1 MKTKTLI
8 IGLVIALI
16 TSCASPLSS
25 RLNDYVNEV
34 ESSCLNWTEEDWELS
49 QEEYAKLLEEY
60 ELNYDSYTQEEK
72 DAINKA
78 IGRYNGLLI
87 KQGIE
92 EAGSVF
98 KEFGER
104 LPSLIEGF
112 MSVLRSFHQVYIVL
126 PLNFAS
132 LRLSSTTET
141 IRCTSSGR

>member
-1 MKTKTLI
+1 MKTKVI
-8 IGLVIALI
+8 IAGFIIALI

-34 ESSCLNWTEEDWELS
+34 ESSYQNWTEEDWELS

-87 KQGIE
+87 KQGID
-92 EAGSVF
+92 EAGNILM
-98 KEFGER
+98 EFGER

-112 MSVLRSFHQVYIVL
+112 MSAFEDK
-126 PLNFAS
+126 
-132 LRLSSTTET
+132 TE
-141 IRCTSSGR
+141 

>member
-1 MKTKTLI
+1 MKSFTQFIVLPCFI
-8 IGLVIALI
+8 LLSACV
-16 TSCASPLSS
+16 SPLSS
-25 RLNDYVNEV
+25 RLNDYVTEV
-34 ESSCLNWTEEDWELS
+34 ESSCQDWTEEDWELS

-92 EAGSVF
+92 EAGSVL

-112 MSVLRSFHQVYIVL
+112 MSAFEEK
-126 PLNFAS
+126 
-132 LRLSSTTET
+132 TE
-141 IRCTSSGR
+141 

>member
-1 MKTKTLI
+1 MKTKVII
-8 IGLVIALI
+8 IGFIIALI

-34 ESSCLNWTEEDWELS
+34 ESSCQSWTEEDWELY

-92 EAGSVF
+92 EAGSVL

-112 MSVLRSFHQVYIVL
+112 MSAFEEK
-126 PLNFAS
+126 
-132 LRLSSTTET
+132 TE
-141 IRCTSSGR
+141 

>member
-1 MKTKTLI
+1 MNSFRAIIICILTLI
-8 IGLVIALI
+8 AF
-16 TSCASPLSS
+16 TCCSSPLSS
-25 RLNDYVNEV
+25 RMNEYVTEV
-34 ESSCLNWTEEDWELS
+34 EATCQNWTEEDWELS

-92 EAGSVF
+92 EAGSVL

-112 MSVLRSFHQVYIVL
+112 MSAFEDK
-126 PLNFAS
+126 
-132 LRLSSTTET
+132 TE
-141 IRCTSSGR
+141 

>member
-1 MKTKTLI
+1 MKSVTKHFLAI
-8 IGLVIALI
+8 IAISSFMLLC
-16 TSCASPLSS
+16 SCSSPLSS
-25 RLNDYVNEV
+25 RMNEYVSEV
-34 ESSCLNWTEEDWELS
+34 EASCHNWTTEDWKLS
-49 QEEYAKLLEEY
+49 QEEYATLLEEY

-92 EAGSVF
+92 EAGSVL

-112 MSVLRSFHQVYIVL
+112 MSAFEEK
-126 PLNFAS
+126 
-132 LRLSSTTET
+132 TE
-141 IRCTSSGR
+141 

>member
-1 MKTKTLI
+1 MNSFRAIIICILTLI
-8 IGLVIALI
+8 AF
-16 TSCASPLSS
+16 TCCSSTLSS
-25 RLNDYVNEV
+25 RMNEYVTEV
-34 ESSCLNWTEEDWELS
+34 EATCQNWTEEDWELS

-87 KQGIE
+87 KQGID
-92 EAGSVF
+92 EAGNVI

-112 MSVLRSFHQVYIVL
+112 MSAFEDK
-126 PLNFAS
+126 
-132 LRLSSTTET
+132 TE
-141 IRCTSSGR
+141 

>member
-1 MKTKTLI
+1 MSNIKNLNMKSVTKCLLAI
-8 IGLVIALI
+8 FAISSSLLLH
-16 TSCASPLSS
+16 SCSSPLSS
-25 RLNDYVNEV
+25 RMNEYVTEV
-34 ESSCLNWTEEDWELS
+34 EATCQNWTEEDWELS

-92 EAGSVF
+92 EAGSVL
-98 KEFGER
+98 KECGER

-112 MSVLRSFHQVYIVL
+112 MSAFEDK
-126 PLNFAS
+126 
-132 LRLSSTTET
+132 TE
-141 IRCTSSGR
+141 

>member
-1 MKTKTLI
+1 MNSFRAIIICILTLI
-8 IGLVIALI
+8 AF
-16 TSCASPLSS
+16 TCCSSTLSS
-25 RLNDYVNEV
+25 RMNEYVTEV
-34 ESSCLNWTEEDWELS
+34 EANCQNWTEEDWELS

-60 ELNYDSYTQEEK
+60 ELNYNSYTQEEK

-92 EAGSVF
+92 EAGSVL

-112 MSVLRSFHQVYIVL
+112 MSAFEDQ
-126 PLNFAS
+126 
-132 LRLSSTTET
+132 TE
-141 IRCTSSGR
+141 

>member
-1 MKTKTLI
+1 MSNIKNLNMKSVTKCLLAI
-8 IGLVIALI
+8 FAISSSLLLH
-16 TSCASPLSS
+16 SCSSPLSS
-25 RLNDYVNEV
+25 RMNEYVTEV
-34 ESSCLNWTEEDWELS
+34 EATCQNWTEEDWELS

-92 EAGSVF
+92 EAGSVL

-112 MSVLRSFHQVYIVL
+112 MSAFEDK
-126 PLNFAS
+126 
-132 LRLSSTTET
+132 TE
-141 IRCTSSGR
+141 

>member
-1 MKTKTLI
+1 MRICNLSLI
-8 IGLVIALI
+8 AIATFIMLI
-16 TSCASPLSS
+16 SCASPLSS

-34 ESSCLNWTEEDWELS
+34 ESSCQNWTEEDWELS

-87 KQGIE
+87 KQGID
-92 EAGSVF
+92 EAGNILKDV
-98 KEFGER
+98 GER

-112 MSVLRSFHQVYIVL
+112 MSAFEDK
-126 PLNFAS
+126 A
-132 LRLSSTTET
+132 E
-141 IRCTSSGR
+141 

>member
-1 MKTKTLI
+1 MTIYYKRYYMRTKL
-8 IGLVIALI
+8 LI
-16 TSCASPLSS
+16 TGIVIVLMSSCTSQLSS
-25 RLNDYVNEV
+25 RLNDYITEV
-34 ESSCLNWTEEDWELS
+34 ESNCHNWTEEDWELS

-92 EAGSVF
+92 DAGSVL

-112 MSVLRSFHQVYIVL
+112 MSAFEDKV
-126 PLNFAS
+126 
-132 LRLSSTTET
+132 E
-141 IRCTSSGR
+141 

>member
-1 MKTKTLI
+1 MNSFRAIIICILTLI
-8 IGLVIALI
+8 AF
-16 TSCASPLSS
+16 TCCSSTLSS
-25 RLNDYVNEV
+25 RMNEYVTEV
-34 ESSCLNWTEEDWELS
+34 EATCQNWTEEDWELS

-92 EAGSVF
+92 EAGSVL

-112 MSVLRSFHQVYIVL
+112 MSAFEDK
-126 PLNFAS
+126 
-132 LRLSSTTET
+132 TE
-141 IRCTSSGR
+141 

>member
-1 MKTKTLI
+1 MNSFRAIIICILTLI
-8 IGLVIALI
+8 AF
-16 TSCASPLSS
+16 TCCSSTLSS
-25 RLNDYVNEV
+25 RMNEYVSEV
-34 ESSCLNWTEEDWELS
+34 EASCQNWTEEDWELS

-87 KQGIE
+87 KQGIY
-92 EAGSVF
+92 EAGNIL

-112 MSVLRSFHQVYIVL
+112 MSAFEDK
-126 PLNFAS
+126 
-132 LRLSSTTET
+132 TE
-141 IRCTSSGR
+141 

>member
-1 MKTKTLI
+1 MRTKL
-8 IGLVIALI
+8 LI
-16 TSCASPLSS
+16 TGIVIVLMSSCTSPLSS
-25 RLNDYVNEV
+25 RLNDYVAEV
-34 ESSCLNWTEEDWELS
+34 ESSCHDWTTEDWKLS

-92 EAGSVF
+92 DAGSVL

-112 MSVLRSFHQVYIVL
+112 MSAFEDKV
-126 PLNFAS
+126 
-132 LRLSSTTET
+132 E
-141 IRCTSSGR
+141 

>member
-1 MKTKTLI
+1 MKYVTKCLLAI
-8 IGLVIALI
+8 FAISSSLLLH
-16 TSCASPLSS
+16 SCSSPLSS
-25 RLNDYVNEV
+25 RMNEYVTEV
-34 ESSCLNWTEEDWELS
+34 EATCQNWTEEDWELS
-49 QEEYAKLLEEY
+49 QEEYEKLLEEY

-92 EAGSVF
+92 EAGSVL

-112 MSVLRSFHQVYIVL
+112 MSAFEDK
-126 PLNFAS
+126 
-132 LRLSSTTET
+132 TE
-141 IRCTSSGR
+141 

>member
-1 MKTKTLI
+1 MRTKL
-8 IGLVIALI
+8 LI
-16 TSCASPLSS
+16 TGIVIVLMSSCASPLSS

-34 ESSCLNWTEEDWELS
+34 ESSCQNWTEEDWELS

-78 IGRYNGLLI
+78 IGRYNGLLL
-87 KQGIE
+87 KQGID
-92 EAGSVF
+92 EAGNIL

-112 MSVLRSFHQVYIVL
+112 MSAFEDK
-126 PLNFAS
+126 
-132 LRLSSTTET
+132 TE
-141 IRCTSSGR
+141 

>member
-1 MKTKTLI
+1 MKSVTKCLLAI
-8 IGLVIALI
+8 FAISSSLLLQ
-16 TSCASPLSS
+16 SCSSPLSS
-25 RLNDYVNEV
+25 RMNEYVTEV
-34 ESSCLNWTEEDWELS
+34 ETTCQNWTEEDWELS

-87 KQGIE
+87 KQGID
-92 EAGSVF
+92 EAGNML

-112 MSVLRSFHQVYIVL
+112 MSAFEDK
-126 PLNFAS
+126 
-132 LRLSSTTET
+132 TE
-141 IRCTSSGR
+141 

>member
-1 MKTKTLI
+1 MRTKLLI
-8 IGLVIALI
+8 LGIVIVLMS
-16 TSCASPLSS
+16 SCTSPLSS
-25 RLNDYVNEV
+25 RLNDYVTEV
-34 ESSCLNWTEEDWELS
+34 ESSCHNWTTEDWKLS

-92 EAGSVF
+92 DAGSVL

-112 MSVLRSFHQVYIVL
+112 MSAFEDKV
-126 PLNFAS
+126 
-132 LRLSSTTET
+132 E
-141 IRCTSSGR
+141 